1 MASIPGIKVN
11 LLEEAT
17 FNKTTQDYND
27 GIVYNFTASFDP
39 KLIFGIIIDL
49 NIESITC
56 SFNYTANTPNKI
68 FATILH
74 LVNDPMN
81 IYSNKFNIVN
91 PNDGAIDPGNES
103 AIMVLTGD
111 APSTG
116 ANETRKFSNIQRKLL
131 IPYSTITK
139 VGLRQTKDN
148 YNTNKYLKT
157 SDKLTYNDTFATVL
171 DQLVHN
177 TISSNIVLMNTNG
190 LTISNDMISN
200 LKLLVCRRFYESNY
214 STQFSDPYKINVKG
228 SCKIYTLSL

>member
-1 MASIPGIKVN
+1 M
-11 LLEEAT
+11 
-17 FNKTTQDYND
+17 D
-27 GIVYNFTASFDP
+27 
-39 KLIFGIIIDL
+39 
-49 NIESITC
+49 
-56 SFNYTANTPNKI
+56 
-68 FATILH
+68 
-74 LVNDPMN
+74 
-81 IYSNKFNIVN
+81 IYSNNFTILN

-139 VGLRQTKDN
+139 VGLKQTKDT
-148 YNTNKYLKT
+148 YSTNNYLKT
-157 SDKLTYNDTFATVL
+157 SDKLVYQDTAGKVL
-171 DQLVHN
+171 DQLVRN

-190 LTISNDMISN
+190 LIISNDLISN
-200 LKLLVCRRFYESNY
+200 LKLLVCRRFYEDNY